1 MALPC
6 MESAI
11 KGGGSDEIK
20 RGSMP
25 LELVPEEDMATKSKR
40 TIEKKKIDVVVT
52 KKPIDIEKGKIHI
65 VSGEQ
70 IEKIEKEKIEEIEKE
85 KEFEKEKIEK
95 DVVPVPKIIPP
106 ANPNVIVKRIYFPD
120 GTYSKKENQDEFK
133 KILENYG
140 FVWVESMMKTYVNKE
155 GIEILTGMYVGPDK
169 NKKVFCIYEGTDMP
183 MTAIVKIVGT
193 GGNFLIDIG
202 SFAHKI
208 GCIIEDKDEIFVNK
222 TMLALQ
228 EKGEIYVQ
236 KIIEETKIEDFQKV
250 LEEKIQKFIEERLKE
265 YINAYKESFERR
277 GVNIGTAAFF
287 KRKEIEESVR
297 WGLEH
302 GFVKL

>member
-1 MALPC
+1 
-6 MESAI
+6 
-11 KGGGSDEIK
+11 
-20 RGSMP
+20 MP
-25 LELVPEEDMATKSKR
+25 LELVPEEDMATKSKKI
-40 TIEKKKIDVVVT
+40 TEKKKIDVVVT
-52 KKPIDIEKGKIHI
+52 KKPIDLEKENSKIHI
-65 VSGEQ
+65 ISGEQ
-70 IEKIEKEKIEEIEKE
+70 IEKIEKENKEKIEKI
-85 KEFEKEKIEK
+85 EKEKIEK
-95 DVVPVPKIIPP
+95 GGVPVPKITPP
-106 ANPNVIVKRIYFPD
+106 ANPNVIVKRIYFSD
-120 GTYSKKENQDEFK
+120 GIYSKKENQDEFK

-140 FVWVESMMKTYVNKE
+140 FVWVEGMMKTYVNRE
-155 GIEILTGMYVGPDK
+155 GIEISTGMYVGPDK

-208 GCIIEDKDEIFVNK
+208 GCTVEDKDETFVNK

-228 EKGEIYVQ
+228 EKGEIYVE

-265 YINAYKESFERR
+265 YIDAYKESFERR
-277 GVNIGTAAFF
+277 GVSINTAAFF

>member
-1 MALPC
+1 
-6 MESAI
+6 
-11 KGGGSDEIK
+11 
-20 RGSMP
+20 MP
-25 LELVPEEDMATKSKR
+25 LELVPEEDMATKSKK
-40 TIEKKKIDVVVT
+40 TIEKKKFDVVIT
-52 KKPIDIEKGKIHI
+52 KKPIDIERGKIHI

-70 IEKIEKEKIEEIEKE
+70 IEKIGIEQIEKIEKEKIEE
-85 KEFEKEKIEK
+85 FEKKEEKIEEEK
-95 DVVPVPKIIPP
+95 IKKVGVPVPKIIPP
-106 ANPNVIVKRIYFPD
+106 VSPNVIVKRIYFPD
-120 GTYSKKENQDEFK
+120 GIYSKKENQDEFK

-140 FVWVESMMKTYVNKE
+140 FKLVEGMTKTYVNRE
-155 GIEILTGMYVGPDK
+155 GIKISTGMYVGPDK

-183 MTAIVKIVGT
+183 MTAIVKIIGT

-208 GCIIEDKDEIFVNK
+208 GCPIEDKDEIFVNK

-228 EKGEIYVQ
+228 EKGEIYVE

-265 YINAYKESFERR
+265 YINAYKESLERR
-277 GVNIGTAAFF
+277 GVSISTAAFF